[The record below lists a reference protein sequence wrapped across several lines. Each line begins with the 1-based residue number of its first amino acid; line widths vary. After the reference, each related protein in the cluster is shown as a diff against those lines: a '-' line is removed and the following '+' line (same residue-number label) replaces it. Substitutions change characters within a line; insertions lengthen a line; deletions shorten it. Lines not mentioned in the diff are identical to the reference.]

1 MTDETRSV
9 IRGANESLQTNVE
22 RGKPVIFASYGI
34 VGAILL
40 LGGLGY
46 VLDRWL
52 GTLPWF
58 FLAGIV
64 VGLAIASYAVITAAG
79 RRGAS

>member
-1 MTDETRSV
+1 MSDRLKHFVSNS
-9 IRGANESLQTNVE
+9 NESLQQNLDRQE
-22 RGKPVIFASYGI
+22 SVIFASYGVI
-34 VGAILL
+34 GAILL

-58 FLAGIV
+58 LLAGV
-64 VGLAIASYAVITAAG
+64 AVGLCVAFYSLMTAV
-79 RRGAS
+79 RHR

>member
-1 MTDETRSV
+1 MADETDSV
-9 IRGANESLQTNVE
+9 VRGANESLQTNLD

-52 GTLPWF
+52 KTVPWF

-64 VGLAIASYAVITAAG
+64 VGLYVASYAVITAAG
-79 RRGAS
+79 RREAS